1 MVAHMS
7 NLTPTLDPAATSAG
21 GRTHPN
27 PHPQAQPQL
36 HPARST
42 AIRVAGLSKSYG
54 DHVVLDNV
62 SFSVPT
68 GAITGFIGPNGA
80 GKTTTIRA
88 LLGFVE
94 HSAGEATVLG
104 KSIDE
109 PSQFL
114 HRVGALIDSPAFYP
128 GLSARQNL
136 RLLADIGHI
145 DLARIDVVLDIVG
158 LTARADD
165 AAKQYSLGMRQRLG
179 IAAALLPDPELLV
192 LDEPTN
198 GLDPSGIQEI
208 RALLRSLADSGRT
221 VLVSSHLLAELEHIS
236 DWIVV
241 LQRGHVVYEGTVAG
255 LSTGTAELVVAAA
268 QAVDLPAVAQICD
281 EVNLPH
287 RRDGDRLIVEAPA
300 LFAEHLNRT
309 AMQRGVVLVELSPRR
324 ASLEDA
330 FFGLIEGVQK

>member
-1 MVAHMS
+1 MVIRMS
-7 NLTPTLDPAATSAG
+7 FTTLTPRLDPAANDAG
-21 GRTHPN
+21 GSAHQHP
-27 PHPQAQPQL
+27 
-36 HPARST
+36 RT
-42 AIRVAGLSKSYG
+42 AIQVSNLSKSYG
-54 DHVVLDNV
+54 DRLVLDNV
-62 SFSVPT
+62 SFGVPT

-94 HSAGEATVLG
+94 HSSGDATVLG
-104 KSIDE
+104 ESIDD
-109 PSQFL
+109 PSAFL
-114 HRVGALIDSPAFYP
+114 SKVGALIDSPAFYP

-136 RLLADIGHI
+136 RLLADIGRI
-145 DLARIDVVLDIVG
+145 DHARIDAVLDIVG

-208 RALLRSLADSGRT
+208 RSLLRQLANEGRT

-241 LQRGHVVYEGTVAG
+241 LKRGRVVYEGTVAG
-255 LSTGTAELVVAAA
+255 LSTDTEELVVAAA
-268 QAVDLPAVAQICD
+268 NAADLPAVAQICD
-281 EVNLPH
+281 EVHMPH
-287 RRDGDRLIVEAPA
+287 RQDVDRLIIEAPA
-300 LFAEHLNRT
+300 LFAEYLNRT
-309 AMQRGVVLVELSPRR
+309 AMQRGIVLIELSPRR

-330 FFGLIEGVQK
+330 FFDLIEEGMQ